1 MGIGVQQLLE
11 LFSADGAAYQRK
23 IFIAQMDVKLSD
35 ALYGESLVV
44 FKVNGAAHFAD
55 RFLVRDGW
63 RQGLRFCLPVYPCR
77 HLLAFC
83 IRQVTVHLDKIF
95 QPLADILPLKL
106 FLIPQVILE
115 IVKDAE
121 SLTVKIDEATSTI
134 SKRPRET
141 ADAVLFFEESYGFL
155 FRFLLLEMVID
166 AVLAA
171 LKNAASCNDD
181 VHIIFRYVTAIV
193 RLGFF
198 VVVCRQGCF
207 DFFVLFF
214 LGIDVVH
221 FQRAYFIA
229 ARSIFRQVKGQ
240 LLVLTDS
247 FFRVNGRDKFVVIDQ
262 CGDGS
267 SNAVPRQM
275 RFRAAG
281 QVGPLPDKQTIAFFI
296 ESNAGI
302 IFQQKLRKHDLVAL
316 ADIAKSVDQ
325 QRCFAEKGKDVRIG
339 CARGRICFQQGR
351 QQFCRKFGHRK
362 SGGRCFALRSCGF
375 FGYTSY
381 SIGRIISS
389 ACCFRLLHIC
399 AQPSGFVLRS
409 GICAFCIRSCSVL
422 STICCASSPILRQLG
437 SNVPSSII
445 WSHRFGS
452 FCSK

>member
-1 MGIGVQQLLE
+1 
-11 LFSADGAAYQRK
+11 
-23 IFIAQMDVKLSD
+23 MDVKLSD

-55 RFLVRDGW
+55 RFMVRDGW

-83 IRQVTVHLDKIF
+83 IRQVAVHSDKIF
-95 QPLADILPLKL
+95 QPLADLFPFEL

-121 SLTVKIDEATSTI
+121 SFTVKTDEAASTV

-141 ADAVLFFEESYGFL
+141 SDAVLFFEESYGFL

-171 LKNAASCNDD
+171 FKDAASCNDD
-181 VHIIFRYVTAIV
+181 IHIIFHYVTAIV
-193 RLGFF
+193 RLGLF
-198 VVVCRQGCF
+198 VVVCGQGCF

-221 FQRAYFIA
+221 FQRADFIA

-262 CGDGS
+262 CGDSS
-267 SNAVPRQM
+267 SNAMPRQM

-281 QVGPLPDKQTIAFFI
+281 QVRPLPDKQTIAFFI

-302 IFQQKLRKHDLVAL
+302 IFQQKLRKHDLVTI
-316 ADIAKSVDQ
+316 ADIPKSVDQ
-325 QRCFAEKGKDVRIG
+325 QRCFTEK
-339 CARGRICFQQGR
+339 
-351 QQFCRKFGHRK
+351 
-362 SGGRCFALRSCGF
+362 
-375 FGYTSY
+375 
-381 SIGRIISS
+381 
-389 ACCFRLLHIC
+389 
-399 AQPSGFVLRS
+399 
-409 GICAFCIRSCSVL
+409 
-422 STICCASSPILRQLG
+422 
-437 SNVPSSII
+437 
-445 WSHRFGS
+445 
-452 FCSK
+452 

>member
-1 MGIGVQQLLE
+1 M
-11 LFSADGAAYQRK
+11 
-23 IFIAQMDVKLSD
+23 SD

-44 FKVNGAAHFAD
+44 FEVNNTANFAD
-55 RFLVRDGW
+55 GFLYGNGCRCRYGFN
-63 RQGLRFCLPVYPCR
+63 LLVYPLR
-77 HLLAFC
+77 HFFALG

-121 SLTVKIDEATSTI
+121 SFTVKIDEAASTI

-141 ADAVLFFEESYGFL
+141 ADAVLFLEESNGFL

-171 LKNAASCNDD
+171 LKNATSCNDD
-181 VHIIFRYVTAIV
+181 VNIIFRYVTAIV

-198 VVVCRQGCF
+198 VVVSGQGCF

-221 FQRAYFIA
+221 FKRADFIA

-262 CGDGS
+262 CGDSS
-267 SNAVPRQM
+267 SNAMPRQM

-281 QVGPLPDKQTIAFFI
+281 QVGSLPDKQTIAFFI

-316 ADIAKSVDQ
+316 TDIAKSVDQ
-325 QRCFAEKGKDVRIG
+325 QRCFTEKGNDVCIG
-339 CARGRICFQQGR
+339 
-351 QQFCRKFGHRK
+351 
-362 SGGRCFALRSCGF
+362 
-375 FGYTSY
+375 
-381 SIGRIISS
+381 S
-389 ACCFRLLHIC
+389 A
-399 AQPSGFVLRS
+399 
-409 GICAFCIRSCSVL
+409 
-422 STICCASSPILRQLG
+422 
-437 SNVPSSII
+437 
-445 WSHRFGS
+445 
-452 FCSK
+452 

>member
-1 MGIGVQQLLE
+1 ME
-11 LFSADGAAYQRK
+11 LFSADGAAYQRE
-23 IFIAQMDVKLSD
+23 IFIAQVNIKLSD
-35 ALYGESLVV
+35 TFYGEPLVV
-44 FKVNGAAHFAD
+44 FEVNGVAHFAD

-63 RQGLRFCLPVYPCR
+63 RQGFRFCLPVYPCR

-121 SLTVKIDEATSTI
+121 SFTVKIDEAASTV
-134 SKRPRET
+134 SKRPRKA

-193 RLGFF
+193 RPRFF
-198 VVVCRQGCF
+198 VVVCWQGRF
-207 DFFVLFF
+207 DFRILFF
-214 LGIDVVH
+214 LRIDVIH

-247 FFRVNGRDKFVVIDQ
+247 FFRVNGRDEFVVIDQ
-262 CGDGS
+262 CRDGS

-302 IFQQKLRKHDLVAL
+302 IFQQKLRKHNLVAL
-316 ADIAKSVDQ
+316 ADIPQPVDQ
-325 QRCFAEKGKDVRIG
+325 QRCFTEK
-339 CARGRICFQQGR
+339 
-351 QQFCRKFGHRK
+351 
-362 SGGRCFALRSCGF
+362 
-375 FGYTSY
+375 
-381 SIGRIISS
+381 
-389 ACCFRLLHIC
+389 
-399 AQPSGFVLRS
+399 
-409 GICAFCIRSCSVL
+409 
-422 STICCASSPILRQLG
+422 
-437 SNVPSSII
+437 
-445 WSHRFGS
+445 
-452 FCSK
+452 

>member
-1 MGIGVQQLLE
+1 ME

-55 RFLVRDGW
+55 RFLVRDGR
-63 RQGLRFCLPVYPCR
+63 RQGLRLCLPVYPCR
-77 HLLAFC
+77 HLLALC
-83 IRQVTVHLDKIF
+83 IRQVAVHPDKVF
-95 QPLADILPLKL
+95 QPLADLFPLEF

-121 SLTVKIDEATSTI
+121 SFTVKVHKAASTV

-141 ADAVLFFEESYGFL
+141 TNAVLFFEESNGFL
-155 FRFLLLEMVID
+155 FRFLLLEMVVD

-171 LKNAASCNDD
+171 LKDTASCNDD

-198 VVVCRQGCF
+198 VVVSGQGCF

-221 FQRAYFIA
+221 FQRAHFIA

-247 FFRVNGRDKFVVIDQ
+247 FFRVNGCDKFVVIDQ

-281 QVGPLPDKQTIAFFI
+281 QVGPLPDKQIIAFFI

-302 IFQQKLRKHDLVAL
+302 IFQQKLRKHDLVTI
-316 ADIAKSVDQ
+316 ADIPQPVDQ
-325 QRCFAEKGKDVRIG
+325 QRCFTEK
-339 CARGRICFQQGR
+339 
-351 QQFCRKFGHRK
+351 
-362 SGGRCFALRSCGF
+362 
-375 FGYTSY
+375 
-381 SIGRIISS
+381 
-389 ACCFRLLHIC
+389 
-399 AQPSGFVLRS
+399 
-409 GICAFCIRSCSVL
+409 
-422 STICCASSPILRQLG
+422 
-437 SNVPSSII
+437 
-445 WSHRFGS
+445 
-452 FCSK
+452 

>member
-1 MGIGVQQLLE
+1 ME
-11 LFSADGAAYQRK
+11 LFSADGAAYQRE
-23 IFIAQMDVKLSD
+23 IFIAQVNIKLSD
-35 ALYGESLVV
+35 TFYGEPLVV

-55 RFLVRDGW
+55 RFLVRDGR
-63 RQGLRFCLPVYPCR
+63 RQGLRLCLPVYPCR
-77 HLLAFC
+77 HLLALC
-83 IRQVTVHLDKIF
+83 IRQVAVHPDKVF
-95 QPLADILPLKL
+95 QPLADLFPLEL

-121 SLTVKIDEATSTI
+121 SFTVKVHEATSTV
-134 SKRPRET
+134 SKHPRET

-155 FRFLLLEMVID
+155 FCFLLLEMVID

-171 LKNAASCNDD
+171 FKDAASCNDD

-193 RLGFF
+193 RLGLF
-198 VVVCRQGCF
+198 VVVCGQGCF

-221 FQRAYFIA
+221 FQRADFIA

-267 SNAVPRQM
+267 SNAMPRQM

-316 ADIAKSVDQ
+316 ADIPQPVDQ
-325 QRCFAEKGKDVRIG
+325 QRCFTEK
-339 CARGRICFQQGR
+339 
-351 QQFCRKFGHRK
+351 
-362 SGGRCFALRSCGF
+362 
-375 FGYTSY
+375 
-381 SIGRIISS
+381 
-389 ACCFRLLHIC
+389 
-399 AQPSGFVLRS
+399 
-409 GICAFCIRSCSVL
+409 
-422 STICCASSPILRQLG
+422 
-437 SNVPSSII
+437 
-445 WSHRFGS
+445 
-452 FCSK
+452 